1 MMAKQ
6 LGTRMQRTI
15 CLFILSSIMMLPL
28 HAAASPIYHSV
39 VFWLKPD
46 VSASQAD
53 EIIRSIKS
61 MAALPMVQEVLVGKP
76 VMSDRAIVDD
86 SFSIAFTMIFEDA
99 AALQAYGADPYHKKI
114 SSEVTMPYVA
124 RGVIYDYQYQE

>member
-1 MMAKQ
+1 MMVKQ

-15 CLFILSSIMMLPL
+15 CSFILSSIVMLPL

-114 SSEVTMPYVA
+114 SSDVTMPYVA

>member
-1 MMAKQ
+1 
-6 LGTRMQRTI
+6 
-15 CLFILSSIMMLPL
+15 
-28 HAAASPIYHSV
+28 
-39 VFWLKPD
+39 
-46 VSASQAD
+46 
-53 EIIRSIKS
+53 
-61 MAALPMVQEVLVGKP
+61 
-76 VMSDRAIVDD
+76 MSDRAIVDD

>member
-1 MMAKQ
+1 MMVKQ

-15 CLFILSSIMMLPL
+15 CSFILSSIVVLPL

-99 AALQAYGADPYHKKI
+99 RSAPSLWCRPLPQEDLERGHNALCC
-114 SSEVTMPYVA
+114 A
-124 RGVIYDYQYQE
+124 RCDL

>member
-1 MMAKQ
+1 MAKQ

-15 CLFILSSIMMLPL
+15 CSFILSSIMMLPL

-46 VSASQAD
+46 VPASQAD

-114 SSEVTMPYVA
+114 SSDVTMPYGA

>member
-15 CLFILSSIMMLPL
+15 CSFILSSIMMLPL

-76 VMSDRAIVDD
+76 VMSDRAIDD
-86 SFSIAFTMIFEDA
+86 DNFSIAFTMIFEDA

>member
-1 MMAKQ
+1 MMVKQ

-15 CLFILSSIMMLPL
+15 CSFILSSIVVLPL

>member
-1 MMAKQ
+1 MVTQ

-15 CLFILSSIMMLPL
+15 CSFILSSIVVLPL

>member
-1 MMAKQ
+1 MLAKQ
-6 LGTRMQRTI
+6 LGKRMQHRI
-15 CLFILSSIMMLPL
+15 CSFLLFSIVMLPL
-28 HAAASPIYHSV
+28 HAAASPIYHTV

-53 EIIRSIKS
+53 EITRSIKS
-61 MAALPMVQEVLVGKP
+61 MAALPMVQAVLVGTP

-124 RGVIYDYQYQE
+124 RGVIYDYQDQE

>member
-15 CLFILSSIMMLPL
+15 CSFILSSIVMLPL

-61 MAALPMVQEVLVGKP
+61 MAALPMVQEVLVGRP

-114 SSEVTMPYVA
+114 SSEVTMPCVA

>member
-1 MMAKQ
+1 MMVKQ

-15 CLFILSSIMMLPL
+15 CSFILYSIVVLPL